1 MPTNFFRPS
10 LLLLFLY
17 PGSGMG
23 KNQDLGSGITSRIR
37 NTEFFCC
44 CCGAVSLVPHPNAVT
59 AGNAKNLVWRPSDTF
74 LFIKS
79 QIKGLEVLTHLFRQ
93 AVPSITHP

>member
-1 MPTNFFRPS
+1 
-10 LLLLFLY
+10 
-17 PGSGMG
+17 
-23 KNQDLGSGITSRIR
+23 
-37 NTEFFCC
+37 
-44 CCGAVSLVPHPNAVT
+44 VSLVPHPNAVT